1 MSARAIT
8 KALRGQWHGSYG
20 TALCPAHD
28 DHTPSL
34 SIRDGDDGRLLTNC
48 FGGCDPVAVWD
59 AFRRQGLVGDRDR
72 IVPEP
77 RQSGIR
83 IPVSDNTD
91 RTTDALAIWNAS
103 IPPDGT
109 PAVEYFACRG
119 IIIPL
124 PTAIR
129 YHAPSNALI
138 AAIQHYNGDITAIQ
152 RIYLTT
158 DSRGT
163 WNRKRLSLG
172 PCKGGAVRLMAGPP
186 DWDGTLQLA
195 ESVEDGLALLQLT
208 GKPTWAVPGAGFLA
222 DVELPPE
229 VRTIVLAPDNDKAG
243 QDAIERAETILTG
256 VEVKR
261 LLPPAGMDWCDVL
274 EAFEERAG
282 IREFSGGADR
292 QTAEQGAIA
301 EVRP

>member
-103 IPPDGT
+103 ILATGT
-109 PAVEYFACRG
+109 PAAEYLCCRG
-119 IIIPL
+119 ITIP
-124 PTAIR
+124 PPNNIR
-129 YHAPSNALI
+129 YHEAEHMLV
-138 AAIQHYNGDITAIQ
+138 AAVRQSDCTLTGIQ

-163 WNRKRLSLG
+163 WKRSRLSLG
-172 PCKGGAVRLMAGPP
+172 LCKGGAVRLSAPA
-186 DWDGTLQLA
+186 DWDGTVQLT

-261 LLPPAGMDWCDVL
+261 LLPPAGMDWCNVL

-292 QTAEQGAIA
+292 QTAEQEAIA